1 MPRLY
6 QEIDAGE
13 YARWQREGK
22 SHCLLDV
29 RESEELRAASIPG
42 ALHLPMDQLVQR
54 VDEIPRD
61 KTLVV
66 MCHHGGR
73 SATVAGFLSQMGFTD
88 VYNLDGGIDAYAR
101 SVDPAIGR
109 Y

>member
-1 MPRLY
+1 MTHPY
-6 QEIDAGE
+6 QEIGAGE

-29 RESEELRAASIPG
+29 REDDELRAASIPG
-42 ALHLPMDQLVQR
+42 ALHMPMDELALR
-54 VDEIPRD
+54 FGEIPRD
-61 KTLVV
+61 QTVVV

-73 SATVAGFLSQMGFTD
+73 SAMVAGFLASMGYTD

-101 SVDPAIGR
+101 LVDPAIGR